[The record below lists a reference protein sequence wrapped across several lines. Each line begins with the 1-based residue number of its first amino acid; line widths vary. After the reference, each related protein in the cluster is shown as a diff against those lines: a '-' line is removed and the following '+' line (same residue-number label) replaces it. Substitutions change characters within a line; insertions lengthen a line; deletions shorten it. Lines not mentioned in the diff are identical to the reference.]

1 MQLRKYSL
9 LISTSSSAS
18 RAGLRGS
25 LTGAAGAGVVEVEV
39 EEEEEEGLSL
49 ARVWTRA
56 EVAEGEEEK
65 EEDARWDFVE
75 DDEEEEDEEVR
86 VTEMVGSGREE
97 GARRGEDEGDDRGE
111 EEGEEDEEEV
121 DDDRECRRMRLTL
134 SVEGSFFLPLQN
146 ELARARPSMIAFFSR
161 VMSIPMPS
169 DRSSPVWL
177 LARLFLC
184 LFFFLMWWSSF
195 FSRLSSL
202 SVFFFF
208 SPAPFVDDADDE
220 VELDLSF
227 MDLGVESSPELS
239 AASSSIINPLKWRQC
254 K

>member
-25 LTGAAGAGVVEVEV
+25 LTAAAGAGVVEVVVEV
-39 EEEEEEGLSL
+39 EEGLSL

-56 EVAEGEEEK
+56 EVAEGVAG

-75 DDEEEEDEEVR
+75 DEDEEEEVEEVR

-97 GARRGEDEGDDRGE
+97 GARRGEGEGDDRGE
-111 EEGEEDEEEV
+111 EEGEDEEKV
-121 DDDRECRRMRLTL
+121 DDDREFRRMRLTL

-169 DRSSPVWL
+169 LRSSPVWL

-184 LFFFLMWWSSF
+184 LFFLMWSL
-195 FSRLSSL
+195 LSSL

-208 SPAPFVDDADDE
+208 SPAPFDDDEE

-227 MDLGVESSPELS
+227 MDLGVEGSPELS
-239 AASSSIINPLKWRQC
+239 AASSSITNQPP
-254 K
+254 